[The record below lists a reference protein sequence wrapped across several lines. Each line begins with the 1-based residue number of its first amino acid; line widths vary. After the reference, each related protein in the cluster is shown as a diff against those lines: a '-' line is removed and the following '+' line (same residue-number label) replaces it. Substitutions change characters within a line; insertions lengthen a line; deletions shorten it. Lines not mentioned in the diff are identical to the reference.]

1 LTSCEQWTRT
11 LDRLSTDIAVI
22 GGGPA
27 GAIAARELRRMG
39 FRTLLI
45 EARGAERPVVGEA
58 LPATTLRLLHELG
71 LDAAIAAADALRC
84 DEIIQQWSGDDE
96 IVRPT
101 SVAMVDRGRL
111 DRALIAIVADAG
123 VEVICPARLR
133 GQTETPEGWDLEIES
148 AAGAARLTARFL
160 VDARGR
166 RAAGSRLLGP
176 SMVALCARWRGV
188 SLARP
193 QLRIAAVDDGWVW
206 GAPLADGSFVAQV
219 YQRTADCAGLSPA
232 TRAARYRATLQTT
245 KLFSM
250 LADADLLDPV
260 RARDA
265 SCRLAITP
273 VTPRMIRIGD
283 CCVAMDP
290 LSSQGVQSAIR
301 AGLRGS
307 VVVNTILSGGDAD
320 AAIEFYTNAVATD
333 AARHREASAAFYTEA
348 ASRPSLF
355 WRERASASPQPQQIP
370 PESLM
375 RPLRVRLSPDARL
388 IDHPV
393 IEGDQVR
400 RRPALTHPRLSEP
413 VAFIQGVALSA
424 VLTPFNRVHDVSDIL
439 ARWSSTMPPQ
449 TAQALLGWLIRHE
462 VLVGDDLLPTGGV
475 GAASAD
481 PATAPYHH

>member
-1 LTSCEQWTRT
+1 M
-11 LDRLSTDIAVI
+11 AVI

-27 GAIAARELRRMG
+27 GAIAARAFRRMG
-39 FRTLLI
+39 FHTLLI
-45 EARGAERPVVGEA
+45 EARGAERAVVGEA

-101 SVAMVDRGRL
+101 SVAMVDRNRL
-111 DRALIAIVADAG
+111 DRALIATAADSG
-123 VEVICPARLR
+123 VDVICPARLR
-133 GQTETPEGWDLEIES
+133 AQTETPEGWELDIES
-148 AAGAARLTARFL
+148 AAGATRVTARFL

-176 SMVALCARWRGV
+176 SMVALCGRWRGV
-188 SLARP
+188 SFGRP

-219 YQRTADCAGLSPA
+219 YQRAADCAGLSPT

-245 KLFSM
+245 RLFSM
-250 LADADLLDPV
+250 PADAVLLDPV

-307 VVVNTILSGGDAD
+307 AVVNTILSGGDAA
-320 AAIEFYTNAVATD
+320 AAIEFYTNAVAAD
-333 AARHREASAAFYTEA
+333 AARHREASAAFYTDVA
-348 ASRPSLF
+348 GRPSLF
-355 WRERASASPQPQQIP
+355 WRERASAPPQPQHVP
-370 PESLM
+370 TEPLV

-393 IEGDQVR
+393 IERDQVR
-400 RRPALTHPRLSEP
+400 RRPALIHPRLSEP
-413 VAFIQGVALSA
+413 VAFVQGVALPS
-424 VLTPFNRVHDVSDIL
+424 VLAPLGRVHDVSDIL
-439 ARWSSTMPPQ
+439 AQWSSTMPPQ
-449 TAQALLGWLIRHE
+449 IAQALLDWLIRHE
-462 VLVGDDLLPTGGV
+462 VLLDDDLPTGPV
-475 GAASAD
+475 EVASAD
-481 PATAPYHH
+481 PAAYHH